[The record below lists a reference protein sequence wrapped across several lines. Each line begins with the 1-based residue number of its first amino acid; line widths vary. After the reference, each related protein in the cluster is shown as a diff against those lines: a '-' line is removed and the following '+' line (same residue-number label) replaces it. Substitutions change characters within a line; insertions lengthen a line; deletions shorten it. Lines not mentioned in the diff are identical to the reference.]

1 MNEEIIAD
9 ESTST
14 KMYVT
19 KMSGERA
26 EFDRSKLR
34 NSLERSGANE
44 AVIQKVI
51 DKIDDF
57 LYDGI
62 STKEIYK
69 KAFRLL
75 RKTSRPTAARYKLK
89 MAIMELG
96 PSGFPFE
103 KFVGAILD
111 HQGYRTQVG
120 VIVKGHCVNHEVDV
134 VAQKG
139 SEHFMVECKFHS
151 DEGRHCDVKIPLYI
165 QSRFLDVEKEW
176 QKNPGHD
183 NKFHQGW
190 IYTNTRFTTDA
201 IQFGKCVGL
210 MLVGWN
216 YPKKDGL
223 KEQID
228 RSGLHPITCLTTL
241 TKAEKQKLLAM
252 DKVLCKD
259 LCDHPNLLN
268 SIGIKNAKK
277 QKNILREANELC
289 KVKM

>member
-1 MNEEIIAD
+1 MRETSAKMN
-9 ESTST
+9 
-14 KMYVT
+14 VT
-19 KMSGERA
+19 KMSGEKA
-26 EFDRSKLR
+26 EFDQSKLR

-44 AVIQKVI
+44 AVIQQVI
-51 DKIDDF
+51 DKIGAF

-89 MAIMELG
+89 KAIMELG
-96 PSGFPFE
+96 PTGFPFE

-134 VAQKG
+134 VAQK
-139 SEHFMVECKFHS
+139 EDQHFMVECKFHS

-165 QSRFLDVEKEW
+165 QSRFIDVEKQW
-176 QKNPGHD
+176 RKSPGHD
-183 NKFHQGW
+183 TKFHQGL

-201 IQFGKCVGL
+201 IQFGACAGL
-210 MLVGWN
+210 KLVGWN
-216 YPKKDGL
+216 YPKKDSL

-241 TKAEKQKLLAM
+241 TKAEKQKLLSM
-252 DKVLCKD
+252 DKVLCMD
-259 LCDHPNLLN
+259 LCNHPNLLN
-268 SIGIKNAKK
+268 SIGIKNSKK
-277 QKNILREANELC
+277 QKNILHEANELC

>member
-1 MNEEIIAD
+1 MNKKIIVRKNTGEDAVFEE
-9 ESTST
+9 
-14 KMYVT
+14 
-19 KMSGERA
+19 
-26 EFDRSKLR
+26 SKLKH
-34 NSLERSGANE
+34 SLERSGASDSEVKKIVAEIE
-44 AVIQKVI
+44 AI
-51 DKIDDF
+51 
-57 LYDGI
+57 LYNGI
-62 STKEIYK
+62 TTKKIYK
-69 KAFRLL
+69 KAFSLL
-75 RKTSRPTAARYKLK
+75 RKKSHSTAARYKLK

-201 IQFGKCVGL
+201 IQFGTCVGL

-216 YPKKDGL
+216 YPKRDGL

-268 SIGIKNAKK
+268 SIGIKNANK
-277 QKNILREANELC
+277 QKNILLEANELC

>member
-89 MAIMELG
+89 RAIMELG
-96 PSGFPFE
+96 PTGFPFE

-134 VAQKG
+134 VAQKDNQ
-139 SEHFMVECKFHS
+139 HFMVECKFHR

-176 QKNPGHD
+176 QKSPGHD
-183 NKFHQGW
+183 TKFHQGW
-190 IYTNTRFTTDA
+190 IYTNTRFTKDA
-201 IQFGKCVGL
+201 IQFGTCVGL

-216 YPKKDGL
+216 YPKKDSL

-241 TKAEKQKLLAM
+241 TKAEKQKLLAV
-252 DKVLCKD
+252 DKVLCMD
-259 LCDHPNLLN
+259 LCNHPDLLN
-268 SIGIKNAKK
+268 SIGIKNSKR
-277 QKNILREANELC
+277 QKNILYEANELC